1 MIKAVNEYEE
11 QESVIYAIPSQEL
24 PLTNILPCHKPS
36 IDPGWYI

>member
-1 MIKAVNEYEE
+1 MVKAVNESEE
-11 QESVIYAIPSQEL
+11 QESVICTIPSHEF